1 MESRDEV
8 WRLAGEL
15 MSGVMEA
22 IRHIDDLA
30 PEFPEEL
37 YEARDPDTDMQV
49 GDFIERLARHSLQHR
64 HELTSVRAAIGR
76 SRPTDPGDEDPTT
89 GEPYSHTWY
98 RWLLLEAFL
107 RRAEL
112 VSELIGLSD
121 ADLDRKPAPELVAG
135 NERSIRE
142 ICEHVLKVQDWKMG
156 GIENGL
162 AAFRGQ
168 KSDG

>member
-1 MESRDEV
+1 
-8 WRLAGEL
+8 

-22 IRHIDDLA
+22 IRHIDELA
-30 PEFPEEL
+30 PEFPDEL

-76 SRPTDPGDEDPTT
+76 SRPTDPGDDDPTT
-89 GEPYSHTWY
+89 GEPYSRTWY

-121 ADLDRKPAPELVAG
+121 EDLDEKPAPELVAG

-142 ICEHVLKVQDWKMG
+142 ICEHVLEAQDWKMQ
-156 GIENGL
+156 GIESGL
-162 AAFRGQ
+162 SAFRGR
-168 KSDG
+168 KREG